1 MDGDGEKA
9 LKQFLNF
16 TLIRHSFSGVVPMNY
31 NNIVWEYPALYKPSG
46 KIKKVKEPRPDC
58 SIDSPAGVGDI
69 AGPSSLRPGDL
80 SSIHLPLCIIK
91 GMVTAF
97 STFRQFV
104 ATPEGDFGLSSIGYS
119 YYVAS
124 VESLAL
130 PVECRR
136 MR

>member
-1 MDGDGEKA
+1 M
-9 LKQFLNF
+9 
-16 TLIRHSFSGVVPMNY
+16 
-31 NNIVWEYPALYKPSG
+31 
-46 KIKKVKEPRPDC
+46 KEPRPDC

-104 ATPEGDFGLSSIGYS
+104 ATPRAILDVLYWLQF
-119 YYVAS
+119 S

-130 PVECRR
+130 PVV
-136 MR
+136 